1 MRARP
6 ARSESVEPRPV
17 IPEDPARGGL
27 GQREPEELLGR
38 PRILGVAVRVVGGED
53 DVVRERLRRVA
64 AGLLV
69 ALDRRPAR
77 ALEVLARRARE
88 VRRLDGA
95 TPLDVLVHP
104 PEEPGRPAAVALEE
118 GDAEAGVALEDAAH
132 AHADARLHHLERV
145 AHHVTHDPPVESLA
159 GLLDVEPEIGGLE
172 DMHVGGGGPESLL
185 RHRGPSPSGR
195 TVTRPFA
202 LPGPRCYHSWGSM
215 GVGRATGGGGPA

>member
-38 PRILGVAVRVVGGED
+38 PRILGGAVRGVGGED
-53 DVVRERLRRVA
+53 DVVRERLRRVD

-69 ALDRRPAR
+69 ALDRDPAL
-77 ALEVLARRARE
+77 APEVLARRARE
-88 VRRLDGA
+88 VPRLDGA
-95 TPLDVLVHP
+95 TPLAVLVPP

-132 AHADARLHHLERV
+132 AQADARLHHLERV

-159 GLLDVEPEIGGLE
+159 GLLDVRHLPGATFVEADRHAEALE
-172 DMHVGGGGPESLL
+172 LGPE
-185 RHRGPSPSGR
+185 RVVVRVMPVAAVDR
-195 TVTRPFA
+195 VR
-202 LPGPRCYHSWGSM
+202 
-215 GVGRATGGGGPA
+215 

>member
-27 GQREPEELLGR
+27 GQREPEEPLGR

-53 DVVRERLRRVA
+53 YVVRERLRRVD

-69 ALDRRPAR
+69 ALDRDPAL

-132 AHADARLHHLERV
+132 AYADARLHHLERV

-159 GLLDVEPEIGGLE
+159 GLLDV
-172 DMHVGGGGPESLL
+172 
-185 RHRGPSPSGR
+185 RH
-195 TVTRPFA
+195 
-202 LPGPRCYHSWGSM
+202 LPGAAFVEADRHAEALRSEE
-215 GVGRATGGGGPA
+215 RR